1 MPRFVAE
8 DLTKIPFVNV
18 DSISVLSLTKKLE
31 SHDSRLS
38 TVERFLGKCTLHVD
52 EERLPL
58 AVDDSAT
65 TASPVHHDSQ
75 NTDISTDTN
84 DSVSVAN
91 KWTVVVINR
100 RRRRS
105 NFEYEGRL

>member
-1 MPRFVAE
+1 MTRTLDGLESALAVCQ
-8 DLTKIPFVNV
+8 
-18 DSISVLSLTKKLE
+18 LSSPPY